1 MAYTIIM
8 ITITS
13 LLFSFAGII
22 NPDDAGNGMSAEER
36 AVFEK
41 IMSRENDAMEA
52 WRQGNP
58 MKWVD
63 ISAPEIT
70 YMDPGLTKPIT
81 GIEAY
86 AAYLKPITG
95 KVHYDGSEFRNAKI
109 QVHGKTAVLTYNYR
123 STSRKADGTVTA
135 ETNWNTTEVY
145 SLINGEWKIIHTH
158 WGYLGQKMPD
168 KLEMSIAVQIKE
180 EKYEGVAAE
189 LLALE
194 TAAMDRWRK
203 GDPYGFIEI
212 SAPEVTYFD
221 SGTPARI
228 DGLEALKAEYDKRIG
243 QRHYDVME
251 FVKPTVQVHGDTA
264 VLFYNFLSITLNPN
278 STIKTRTPWNCTEVF
293 TKIDGQW
300 KIIHTH
306 WSFINGQRNESLPSA
321 D

>member
-1 MAYTIIM
+1 M
-8 ITITS
+8 
-13 LLFSFAGII
+13 
-22 NPDDAGNGMSAEER
+22 
-36 AVFEK
+36 EK
-41 IMSRENDAMEA
+41 ILIIILIPIIFCLNSLAGSSQEKKDINIFKEIISIENDAMEA

-70 YMDPGLTKPIT
+70 YIDPGLTKPII

-86 AAYLKPITG
+86 AEYLKPFID
-95 KVHYDGSEFRNAKI
+95 KIHYDGSEFRNAKV
-109 QVHGKTAVLTYNYR
+109 QVYDNIAVLTYNYR
-123 STSRKADGTVTA
+123 STRKDEAGNVTA
-135 ETNWNTTEVY
+135 GTNWNTTEVY
-145 SLINGEWKIIHTH
+145 ALFDGRWKIIHTH

-180 EKYEGVAAE
+180 EKHEGVAAE

-194 TAAMDRWRK
+194 TAAMERWRK

-221 SGTPARI
+221 TGTPARI
-228 DGLEALKAEYDKRIG
+228 DGLEALKAEYDKRMG

-251 FVKPTVQVHGDTA
+251 FVKPNVQVHGNTA

-293 TKIDGQW
+293 AKIDGKW
-300 KIIHTH
+300 KIVHTH